1 MQNRK
6 RDTLDSVGEGE
17 GGMFQ
22 ENSIE
27 TYIIVIYLIPTSS
40 KIFMLYFP
48 DFSVSLFTTTS
59 FSGSDYILSD
69 LEDKIL
75 INPTAIILY
84 STSDCYE

>member
-1 MQNRK
+1 
-6 RDTLDSVGEGE
+6 
-17 GGMFQ
+17 
-22 ENSIE
+22 
-27 TYIIVIYLIPTSS
+27 
-40 KIFMLYFP
+40 MLYFL